1 MKGTKVRHNVRAVL
15 RDGEHLVFLR
25 REWPGGS
32 PYCTTVGGGVEPRDA
47 DLEAALRREV
57 MEEIGATIGPAV
69 EFLTLTEPGGRTTVV
84 RHYFRADVLDLDPD
98 RRDGP
103 ELDDPDTGDFS
114 TVRVAPEASAL
125 RALELQPPELA
136 AYLCEHAEDW
146 HT

>member
-1 MKGTKVRHNVRAVL
+1 MIWV
-15 RDGEHLVFLR
+15 
-25 REWPGGS
+25 
-32 PYCTTVGGGVEPRDA
+32 VGGDDRVA
-47 DLEAALRREV
+47 SAT
-57 MEEIGATIGPAV
+57 EELGHLGLHRGLDDQLGAQPAAV

-114 TVRVAPEASAL
+114 TVHVAPEASAL

-136 AYLCEHAEDW
+136 AYLYEHAEDW
-146 HT
+146 RT

>member
-1 MKGTKVRHNVRAVL
+1 MAGRL
-15 RDGEHLVFLR
+15 
-25 REWPGGS
+25 